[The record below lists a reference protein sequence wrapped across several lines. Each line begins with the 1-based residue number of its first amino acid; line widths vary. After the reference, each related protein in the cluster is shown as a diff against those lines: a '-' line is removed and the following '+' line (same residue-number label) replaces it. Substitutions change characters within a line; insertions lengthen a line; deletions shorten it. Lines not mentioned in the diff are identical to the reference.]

1 MTISGRRWIVPLVML
16 LTVLSVTTSRA
27 QTIAGVVVEGS
38 SGEGLAG
45 AVVLLFDNENTERG
59 AALTQLDGRFEI
71 QAPEPG
77 TYRLRVE
84 RIGHASTNSA
94 PLTVVD
100 GQRLETSLLAPIEAI
115 ELTGIEVVLDHPCE
129 VRPEASRY
137 ITVVWEEARKALVA
151 AYLTQH
157 QRLYRFELSEH
168 RRLRDPRS
176 LRIEDEALWIRS
188 DRRPD
193 SPYVSRSAREF
204 ARLGYADVHDDHVQY
219 YGPDAAALVSD
230 SFLDRHCFRLVE
242 KHGPRGLLGIAFSPL
257 RGHERVDIEGVLW
270 VDRVSGELDHLE
282 FRYVGLPWRHRTAV
296 ATGRV
301 DYRRLAGGGWI
312 IGGWWLRAPLFRDS
326 LGHGPVVAI
335 KEVGGEVTA
344 VKGPE
349 VRSESDDRSQ
359 T

>member
-204 ARLGYADVHDDHVQY
+204 ARLGYADVHDDSV
-219 YGPDAAALVSD
+219 GRETRPTRIAGNR
-230 SFLDRHCFRLVE
+230 FLAPPWTR
-242 KHGPRGLLGIAFSPL
+242 
-257 RGHERVDIEGVLW
+257 EG
-270 VDRVSGELDHLE
+270 
-282 FRYVGLPWRHRTAV
+282 RHR
-296 ATGRV
+296 GC
-301 DYRRLAGGGWI
+301 
-312 IGGWWLRAPLFRDS
+312 
-326 LGHGPVVAI
+326 VV
-335 KEVGGEVTA
+335 G
-344 VKGPE
+344 
-349 VRSESDDRSQ
+349 
-359 T
+359 